1 MKTALRLT
9 FRKGD
14 LLAILLVLAMA
25 AGVFAAFATA
35 SAPDENRTV
44 QVYQDGRLIRELPLG
59 EDTDLT
65 VDGRYKCLISIENGY
80 VCVSDS
86 DCPGRDCVHSGRIHQ
101 PGRSIVCLPNRVE
114 IRISGASDV
123 DFTVR

>member
-44 QVYQDGRLIRELPLG
+44 QGYQDGRLIRELPLG